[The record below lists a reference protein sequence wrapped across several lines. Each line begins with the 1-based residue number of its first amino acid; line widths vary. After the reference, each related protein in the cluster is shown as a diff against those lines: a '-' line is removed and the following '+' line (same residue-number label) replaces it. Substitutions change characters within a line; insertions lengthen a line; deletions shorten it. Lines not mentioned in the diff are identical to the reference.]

1 MLVLAEIDL
10 SGKAAVVTGD
20 SGGLGAE
27 SARALAARGAAVVLT
42 ARDESKAAGVVEAIH
57 EETPDAPVVGTGR
70 THAVPDKP
78 PGTFTVRI
86 TSTLLHI
93 RVSDPNSA

>member
-1 MLVLAEIDL
+1 MQQVEPSRFGFESTADDVLAEIDL

-42 ARDESKAAGVVEAIH
+42 ADG
-57 EETPDAPVVGTGR
+57 GNR
-70 THAVPDKP
+70 TRVRYRH
-78 PGTFTVRI
+78 GITV
-86 TSTLLHI
+86 
-93 RVSDPNSA
+93 

>member
-1 MLVLAEIDL
+1 VQQEEPSRFGFESTADDVLAEIDL

-57 EETPDAPVVGTGR
+57 EETPDARVRPHR
-70 THAVPDKP
+70 P
-78 PGTFTVRI
+78 PIDRDFRCK
-86 TSTLLHI
+86 
-93 RVSDPNSA
+93 